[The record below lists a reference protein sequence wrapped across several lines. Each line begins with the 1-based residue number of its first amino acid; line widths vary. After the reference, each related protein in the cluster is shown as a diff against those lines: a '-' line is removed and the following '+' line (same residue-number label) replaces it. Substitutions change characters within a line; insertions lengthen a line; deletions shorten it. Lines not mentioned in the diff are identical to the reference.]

1 MEVNNKFLYTYKD
14 KKYNVILII
23 ISLVVLSRLS
33 MYLIYALGKGVLFQS
48 NSSFFNLFNIWDAGW
63 YRSIIERGYNTH
75 YTMNIDGQAN
85 WAFFPLYPMI
95 IKLIHLIIPVN
106 INILGSI
113 ISTLFF
119 IALLIM
125 SYLYIIETRGNAKE
139 GLFFVIIMTFGIY
152 SFYFSVLYTESL
164 YLFLLVT
171 SLYFLHKRNYL
182 LVGIF
187 GALLSATRNMGVML
201 VFAVAVQYL
210 YDYFKNNK
218 SIKKI
223 LSDTF
228 KNTNLILGVSL
239 IPLGLFLYMS
249 HLWRLLGD
257 PMAFSNVQIAWA
269 KKISNPITNLISA
282 YSKGG
287 GLAASYL
294 LLWVVFS
301 FVCIVWLIANKR
313 YAESILGII
322 FILIPLSTGFQS
334 LPRYIIGSF
343 VYYLAFSDI
352 VAVINK
358 KFLNRLI
365 IISFTL
371 SEIFLL
377 VLWFRA
383 SNLVC

>member
-48 NSSFFNLFNIWDAGW
+48 NSSFFNSFNIWDAGW

>member
-33 MYLIYALGKGVLFQS
+33 MYLIYALGEGILFQS
-48 NSSFFNLFNIWDAGW
+48 NGSFFDSFNIWDAGW
-63 YRSIIERGYNTH
+63 YRSIIERGYNTN
-75 YTMNIDGQAN
+75 YNMNFDGQAN

-95 IKLIHLIIPVN
+95 IKLIHLIIPIN

-119 IALLIM
+119 IASLTM
-125 SYLYIIETRGNAKE
+125 SYLYIIETRENSKE
-139 GLFFVIIMTFGIY
+139 GLFFIIIMTFGIY

-164 YLFLLVT
+164 YVFLLVT

-218 SIKKI
+218 SIKKF

-249 HLWRLLGD
+249 YLWRLLGD

-269 KKISNPITNLISA
+269 RKISNPINSLISA
-282 YSKGG
+282 YTKGG
-287 GLAASYL
+287 VLAVSYV
-294 LLWVVFS
+294 LLWVVFT

-334 LPRYIIGSF
+334 IPRYIIGSF
-343 VYYLAFSDI
+343 VYYLAFLDI
-352 VAVINK
+352 VAAINK
-358 KFLNRLI
+358 KLLNRLI
-365 IISFTL
+365 IISFAF
-371 SEIFLL
+371 SEVFLL
-377 VLWFRA
+377 ILWFRG
-383 SNLVC
+383 SNLVY

>member
-1 MEVNNKFLYTYKD
+1 MEVNNKFLYTYKN

-23 ISLVVLSRLS
+23 ISLAVLSRLS
-33 MYLIYALGKGVLFQS
+33 MYLTYIVGKGVLFQS
-48 NSSFFNLFNIWDAGW
+48 NGSFFDSFNIWDAGW
-63 YRSIIERGYNTH
+63 YRSIIEMGYNTH
-75 YTMNIDGQAN
+75 YNVNIDGQAN

-95 IKLIHLIIPVN
+95 IKLIHIVIP
-106 INILGSI
+106 INTNVLGSI
-113 ISTLFF
+113 VSTIFF
-119 IALLIM
+119 IGLLIM
-125 SYLYIIETRGNAKE
+125 SYLYIIETRKNFKE
-139 GLFFVIIMTFGIY
+139 GLFFIIIMTFGVY
-152 SFYFSVLYTESL
+152 SFYFSLLYTESL

-210 YDYFKNNK
+210 CDYFNNKK
-218 SIKKI
+218 SIKSFF
-223 LSDTF
+223 SDTL

-249 HLWRLLGD
+249 YLWKLVGD

-269 KKISNPITNLISA
+269 KKISNPISNLISA
-282 YSKGG
+282 FTKGG
-287 GLAASYL
+287 GLAVSYL
-294 LLWVVFS
+294 LLWVVFT
-301 FVCIVWLIANKR
+301 FVCILWLVVKKR
-313 YAESILGII
+313 YAEAVLGMI
-322 FILIPLSTGFQS
+322 FIIIPLSTGFQS

-352 VAVINK
+352 VIAINK

-365 IISFTL
+365 IIGFSL
-371 SEIFLL
+371 SEVFLMI
-377 VLWFRA
+377 LWFRA

>member
-48 NSSFFNLFNIWDAGW
+48 NSSFFNSFNIWDAGW

-269 KKISNPITNLISA
+269 KKISNPVTNLISA

-301 FVCIVWLIANKR
+301 FACIVWLIANKR

>member
-1 MEVNNKFLYTYKD
+1 MEVNNKFLYNHKD

-23 ISLVVLSRLS
+23 ISLVCLSRLS
-33 MYLIYALGKGVLFQS
+33 MYLIYVLGNGIIFQN
-48 NSSFFNLFNIWDAGW
+48 NSSFFDAFNIWDAGW
-63 YRSIIERGYNTH
+63 YRSIIESGYNTQ
-75 YTMNIDGQAN
+75 YTMNADGQAN

-95 IKLIHLIIPVN
+95 IKLIHLLVPVN

-113 ISTLFF
+113 VSTLFF
-119 IALLIM
+119 IGLLIM
-125 SYLYIIETRGNAKE
+125 SYLYIIETRGNSKE
-139 GLFFVIIMTFGIY
+139 GLFFVIIMTFGVY

-171 SLYFLHKRNYL
+171 ALYFLHKRNYL

-201 VFAVAVQYL
+201 VFAVAIQYL
-210 YDYFKNNK
+210 YDYYKNNK
-218 SIKKI
+218 SIKELFSNTI
-223 LSDTF
+223 
-228 KNTNLILGVSL
+228 KNTNLILGTSL

-249 HLWRLLGD
+249 YLWKLVGD

-269 KKISNPITNLISA
+269 KKISNPISNLISVCT
-282 YSKGG
+282 KGG
-287 GLAASYL
+287 GLAVGYL
-294 LLWVVFS
+294 LLWVVFA
-301 FVCIVWLIANKR
+301 FICILWLVIKKR

-352 VAVINK
+352 VMAINK
-358 KFLNRLI
+358 KLLNRLI
-365 IISFTL
+365 IIGFSL

-377 VLWFRA
+377 ILWFRG

>member
-48 NSSFFNLFNIWDAGW
+48 NSSFFNSFNIWDAGW

-95 IKLIHLIIPVN
+95 IKLIYLIIPVN

-187 GALLSATRNMGVML
+187 GALLSVTRNMGVML

-218 SIKKI
+218 SIKKF

-249 HLWRLLGD
+249 YLWRLLGD
-257 PMAFSNVQIAWA
+257 PMAFSNVQIAWD

-282 YSKGG
+282 FSKGG
-287 GLAASYL
+287 GLAVSYL

-365 IISFTL
+365 IISFGL